1 VIEKNGPAAC
11 DDRALKANS
20 KDLCAEHTAP
30 ALKSQASPAPL
41 GTAVPSLRDY
51 QQDAVTRVRAAYSA
65 GARSVLLVMPTG
77 AGKTVTFAYIITNAV
92 RGGRRILII
101 AHRVELLDQI
111 AGALDLAGV
120 AYGVMAPGCPDSDA
134 HVQIAS
140 VATLARRLPRWRDRF
155 DFVVADEGHHAVS
168 ATWASIL
175 ASQPSA
181 HVLGVTATPE
191 RLDGRGLK
199 EIFDALIEGPSTGE
213 LIEQKWLSPFVCY
226 EPIVGPNLSGAR
238 LRAGDYAIEDIR
250 EAMGGVVIGSAVDEY
265 HKRLLDRPTVAFCVD
280 VEHSMAVAERFRAAG
295 VKAAHVDGETSARER
310 RAAIAALGD
319 GSLQVL
325 CNCGLISE
333 GVDVP
338 AIVGAILLRPTAS
351 LALYLQQVGRA
362 LRPAPGKN
370 CAVILDFAGNVARH
384 GLPDAP
390 RAWSLDAQARRAR
403 KKTEGAPRPRR
414 CECGALNQPRARI
427 CAECGADIRTA
438 KERAEV
444 EIALCE
450 AQRTEQEKTI
460 ARMFPRDRWT
470 WAGSNVERLR
480 LVARVSGYK
489 PGWVYMRLQSLTR
502 EGARS

>member
-1 VIEKNGPAAC
+1 VIEKNGPLGC
-11 DDRALKANS
+11 DARALEVVVSLGAGDS
-20 KDLCAEHTAP
+20 VATLE
-30 ALKSQASPAPL
+30 SQALPA
-41 GTAVPSLRDY
+41 LRDY
-51 QQDAVTRVRAAYSA
+51 QNTAVERVRSSYS
-65 GARSVLLVMPTG
+65 GGSRRVLMVMPTG
-77 AGKTVTFAYIITNAV
+77 AGKTVTFAYVIASAAK
-92 RGGRRILII
+92 RERDILIL
-101 AHRVELLDQI
+101 AHRAELLDQI
-111 AGALDLAGV
+111 SAALNLAGV
-120 AYGVMAPGCPDSDA
+120 AYGVIAPGYPDCDA
-134 HVQIAS
+134 PVQIAS
-140 VATLARRLPRWRDRF
+140 VATLARRLDRWRDRF
-155 DFVVADEGHHAVS
+155 DFIVVDEAHHSVS
-168 ATWASIL
+168 PTWANVL
-175 ASQPSA
+175 ASQPAA
-181 HVLGVTATPE
+181 HILGVTATPE

-199 EIFDALIEGPSTGE
+199 EIFGELVEGPTTAE
-213 LIEQKWLSPFVCY
+213 LIAQKWLSPFVAY
-226 EPIVGPNLSGAR
+226 EPISAPNLSGAR
-238 LRAGDYAIEDIR
+238 MRAGDYAVEDIR

-444 EIALCE
+444 EIALRE